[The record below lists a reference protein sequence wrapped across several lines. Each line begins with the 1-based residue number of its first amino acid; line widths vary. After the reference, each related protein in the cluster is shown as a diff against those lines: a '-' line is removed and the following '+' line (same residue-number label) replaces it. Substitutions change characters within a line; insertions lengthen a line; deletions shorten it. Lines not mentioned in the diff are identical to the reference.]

1 MLNKEF
7 FMQVNTD
14 TINTEL
20 SHKLKLKN
28 TSFLEKRGVLLI
40 LSSNFIGKSF
50 VIDKAKILIGR
61 NDSADFCIKDPL
73 ISKEHCLIT
82 VTEDG
87 KFFIEDLNSTNS
99 TFLNDKEVKKKTQ
112 IFYGERIVI
121 GDTIIRFYLEER
133 LDKK

>member
-1 MLNKEF
+1 MSEK
-7 FMQVNTD
+7 TD

-20 SHKLKLKN
+20 SHKLKP
-28 TSFLEKRGVLLI
+28 SFSSLLEKRGVLLI
-40 LSSNFIGKSF
+40 LSSNFIGKTF
-50 VIDKAKILIGR
+50 IIDKPKVIIGR
-61 NDSADFCIKDPL
+61 SEKSDFCIKDPL

-82 VTEDG
+82 VTEDC

-99 TFLNDKEVKKKTQ
+99 TFVNGKEIKKKTQ

-121 GDTIIRFYLEER
+121 GETIIRFYLEEK

>member
-1 MLNKEF
+1 MTEH
-7 FMQVNTD
+7 TD
-14 TINTEL
+14 TVNTEL
-20 SHKLKLKN
+20 SNKLKPKMS
-28 TSFLEKRGVLLI
+28 SFLEKKGILLI
-40 LSSNFIGKSF
+40 SSSNFIGKTF
-50 VIDKAKILIGR
+50 VIDKPKVLIGR
-61 NDSADFCIKDPL
+61 SESSNFCIKDPL

-82 VTEDG
+82 VSEDG

-99 TFLNDKEVKKKTQ
+99 TFLNGKEVKKKTQ